1 MERIYSVRPNT
12 KPSEVLFFD
21 DKEENVIAA
30 RQFGWRAELFDNEK
44 QNVEVLQQYLFNHG
58 IML

>member
-1 MERIYSVRPNT
+1 MEKIFAVRPNT

-21 DKEENVIAA
+21 DKQANIDAA
-30 RQFGWRAELFDNEK
+30 RSFGWRAELFNNEN
-44 QNVEVLQQYLFNHG
+44 QGADVLQQHLFNHG